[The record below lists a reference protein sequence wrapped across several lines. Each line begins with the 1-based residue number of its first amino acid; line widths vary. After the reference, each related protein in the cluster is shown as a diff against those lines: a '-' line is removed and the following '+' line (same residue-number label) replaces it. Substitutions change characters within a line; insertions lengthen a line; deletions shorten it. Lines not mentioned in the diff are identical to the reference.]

1 MLDWLAQYSD
11 AAKWLMIFSITSFFA
26 TLIILPLAILQIPE
40 DYFVQHKRDPL
51 RKHRPHPAVFGI
63 GVFFKNMI
71 GVILIAAGAV
81 MVFIPGQGLLTM
93 LIGLMLTNFPGKFH
107 LEQKIIRNR
116 TIARAINSLRKKAH
130 KAPLI
135 WPDDDD
141 PPAND

>member
-1 MLDWLAQYSD
+1 MFDWLAQYSD
-11 AAKWLMIFSITSFFA
+11 AAKWLGIFSITSFFA
-26 TLIILPLAILQIPE
+26 TLIILPLAIVQIPE
-40 DYFVQHKRDPL
+40 DYFVRYKRDPL
-51 RKHRPHPAVFGI
+51 RKHRPHPAVFGL

-71 GVILIAAGAV
+71 GVILIAAGAI

-116 TIARAINSLRKKAH
+116 TIARAINSLRKKAR

-141 PPAND
+141 PHPPG